1 MENSLEPNKCN
12 PIMVAMSGGVDS
24 AVAAALLQREGHE
37 IAGVTLRMFDP
48 SILPKGVSS
57 PFSTDAPVTDA
68 KQAAD
73 RLGIPHY
80 VLDASEEFQRDVITP
95 FVTTYCEGG
104 TPNPCVDCNRCV
116 KFGSLFD
123 SAEQLGYHI
132 LATGHYSAVET
143 TGSGRILLR
152 RAADPSKDQTYMLW
166 SLTQD
171 KLARVRFPLGGMKK
185 SEVKDIAEELGLVSA
200 KRKESQDICF
210 IPDGDYAAFIHRFLG
225 KTFPEGNFISPDGKV
240 LGRHK
245 GIIHYTIGQ
254 RKGLGIALGKPA
266 YVLKLNPVKNT
277 VMLGDAHQL
286 LTRHMLVEQL
296 SPVDADR
303 FFAEEQLSVRI
314 RYRSRAIPCSVVCDT
329 GDGRTLI
336 RFHEEV
342 SAVTPGQSA
351 VFYVGSRLVGGA
363 FIASQRGIGQWV
375 D

>member
-24 AVAAALLQREGHE
+24 AVAAALLQREGYE

-48 SILPKGVSS
+48 SILPEGVSS
-57 PFSTDAPVTDA
+57 PFSTDSPVTDA

-80 VLDASEEFQRDVITP
+80 VLDASAEFKRDVITP
-95 FVTTYCEGG
+95 FVSTYCEGG

-143 TGSGRILLR
+143 TESGRILLR

-185 SEVKDIAEELGLVSA
+185 SEVKEIAEELGLVSA

-225 KTFPEGNFISPDGKV
+225 KSFPEGNFIAPDGKI
-240 LGRHK
+240 LGKHK

-254 RKGLGIALGKPA
+254 RKGLGIALGAPA
-266 YVLKLNPVKNT
+266 FVCGKDPDSNRVILGKNEDLFTREVHLTNVNLLSVGTIDTPMAVTARIRSTHKGDTAT
-277 VMLGDAHQL
+277 VIMTGKDTATVTFDTPQRAACAGQSCVFYLGD
-286 LTRHMLVEQL
+286 
-296 SPVDADR
+296 
-303 FFAEEQLSVRI
+303 
-314 RYRSRAIPCSVVCDT
+314 VV
-329 GDGRTLI
+329 
-336 RFHEEV
+336 
-342 SAVTPGQSA
+342 
-351 VFYVGSRLVGGA
+351 VGGGT
-363 FIASQRGIGQWV
+363 IR
-375 D
+375 